1 MASILR
7 VKDKDGN
14 TIEIPAIKGDPGKTA
29 YEYAKEGGFT
39 GTEAEFARLMAA
51 VRTEEWVFVLEDGT
65 EVKKKVYAG

>member
-29 YEYAKEGGFT
+29 YEYAKEGGYT
-39 GTEAEFARLMAA
+39 GTEEEFKGLMAA

>member
-14 TIEIPAIKGDPGKTA
+14 TTEIPTIKGDPGKTA
-29 YEYAKEGGFT
+29 YEYAKEGGYT
-39 GTEAEFARLMAA
+39 GTEEEFKGLMAA
-51 VRTEEWVFVLEDGT
+51 VRTEEWVFVLENGK